1 MISAE
6 TVKKLREKTGA
17 SMMECKRALEE
28 VNGNETAA
36 EEVLRKRGG
45 EIAEKKSERQTKT
58 GAIDAYVH
66 SNHKIGVLLQ
76 LDCESDFVA
85 RNENFKAL
93 SHDLCLHIAATSP
106 ANNEELLAQPF
117 IKDPAKTVQN
127 LINET
132 ISKLGENIKLNQFTR
147 FEL

>member
-1 MISAE
+1 
-6 TVKKLREKTGA
+6 
-17 SMMECKRALEE
+17 MMECKKALEE
-28 VNGNETAA
+28 ANGNETAA
-36 EEVLRKRGG
+36 EEILRKRGG

-66 SNHKIGVLLQ
+66 ANQKIGVLLQ

-93 SHDLCLHIAATSP
+93 SHDLCLHIAALNP
-106 ANNEELLAQPF
+106 NNNEDLLAQPF

-127 LINET
+127 LINEA
-132 ISKLGENIKLNQFTR
+132 ISKLGENIKLNKFTR

>member
-6 TVKKLREKTGA
+6 AVKKLREKTGA
-17 SMMECKRALEE
+17 SMMECKKALEE
-28 VNGNETAA
+28 ADGNESTA

-58 GAIDAYVH
+58 GAIDAYIH
-66 SNHKIGVLLQ
+66 ANQKIGVLLQ

-85 RNENFKAL
+85 RNENFKSL
-93 SHDLCLHIAATSP
+93 SHDLCLHIAALNP
-106 ANNEELLAQPF
+106 ASNEDLLVQPF
-117 IKDPAKTVQN
+117 IKDPAKTVQD

-132 ISKLGENIKLNQFTR
+132 ISKLGENIKLNKFTR

>member
-6 TVKKLREKTGA
+6 VVKKLREKTGA
-17 SMMECKRALEE
+17 SMMECKKALEE
-28 VNGNETAA
+28 ANGNEAVA

-58 GAIDAYVH
+58 GAIDAYIH
-66 SNHKIGVLLQ
+66 ANQKIGVLLQ

-85 RNENFKAL
+85 KNENFKTL
-93 SHDLCLHIAATSP
+93 SHDLCMHIAALNP
-106 ANNEELLAQPF
+106 ASNEELLTQPF
-117 IKDPAKTVQN
+117 IKDPEKTIQN
-127 LINET
+127 LINEA
-132 ISKLGENIKLNQFTR
+132 ISKLGENIKLNKFTR

>member
-6 TVKKLREKTGA
+6 AVKKLREKTGA
-17 SMMECKRALEE
+17 SMMECKKALEE
-28 VNGNETAA
+28 ANGNETAA
-36 EEVLRKRGG
+36 EEILRKRGG

-66 SNHKIGVLLQ
+66 ANQKIGVLLQ

-93 SHDLCLHIAATSP
+93 SHDLCLHIAALNP
-106 ANNEELLAQPF
+106 NNNEDLLAQPF

-127 LINET
+127 LINEAV
-132 ISKLGENIKLNQFTR
+132 SKLGENIKLNKFTR

>member
-6 TVKKLREKTGA
+6 AVKKLREKTGA
-17 SMMECKRALEE
+17 SMMECKKALEE
-28 VNGNETAA
+28 SAGDEAAA
-36 EEVLRKRGG
+36 EEILRKRGG

-66 SNHKIGVLLQ
+66 ANQKIGVLLQ

-93 SHDLCLHIAATSP
+93 SHDLCLHIAALNP
-106 ANNEELLAQPF
+106 AGNEELLLQPF
-117 IKDPAKTVQN
+117 IKDSEKTVQD
-127 LINET
+127 LINES
-132 ISKLGENIKLNQFTR
+132 ISKLGENIKLNKFTR

>member
-6 TVKKLREKTGA
+6 AVKKLREKTGA
-17 SMMECKRALEE
+17 SMMECKKALEE
-28 VNGNETAA
+28 ANGNETAA
-36 EEVLRKRGG
+36 EEILRKRGG

-66 SNHKIGVLLQ
+66 ANQKIGVLLQ

-93 SHDLCLHIAATSP
+93 SHDLCLHIAALNP
-106 ANNEELLAQPF
+106 NNNEDLLAQPF

-127 LINET
+127 LINEA
-132 ISKLGENIKLNQFTR
+132 ISKLGENIKLNKFTR

>member
-6 TVKKLREKTGA
+6 ALKKLREKTGA
-17 SMMECKRALEE
+17 SMMECKKALEE
-28 VNGNETAA
+28 ANGNETAA
-36 EEVLRKRGG
+36 EEILRKRGG

-66 SNHKIGVLLQ
+66 ANQKIGVLLQ

-93 SHDLCLHIAATSP
+93 SHDLCLHIAALNP
-106 ANNEELLAQPF
+106 NNNEDLLAQPF

-127 LINET
+127 LINEA
-132 ISKLGENIKLNQFTR
+132 ISKLGENIKLNKFTR